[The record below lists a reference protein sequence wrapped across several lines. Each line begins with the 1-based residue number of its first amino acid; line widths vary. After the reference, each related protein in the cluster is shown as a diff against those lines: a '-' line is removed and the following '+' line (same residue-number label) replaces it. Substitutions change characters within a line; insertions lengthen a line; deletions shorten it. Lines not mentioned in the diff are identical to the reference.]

1 MLRYIL
7 KIAISAT
14 LLVIVSEVSKKT
26 SFWGGL
32 IASLPLTSVLAL
44 IWLYFDTNNKEK
56 VAELSMNIF
65 WFVLPSLLFF
75 VTLPIFISKLGLNT
89 YLSMFLSAL
98 ITMFGY
104 WITSMILEKF
114 GIKI

>member
-1 MLRYIL
+1 MLRYII
-7 KIAISAT
+7 KVAISAT

-32 IASLPLTSVLAL
+32 IASLPITSLLAL
-44 IWLYFDTNNKEK
+44 IWLYFDTKNEKK

-75 VTLPIFISKLGLNT
+75 VTLPVFINKLGLNT
-89 YLSMFLSAL
+89 YLSLFLSAL

-104 WITSMILEKF
+104 WITSIILSKF
-114 GIKI
+114 GIKV